1 VARRDI
7 IVSDFTGRSVDPTEL
22 VTVTVRYADA
32 RRAPRPP
39 RGGAHDRGRDH
50 GQARPAGGG
59 MTTTREILI
68 HLNVTVPDG
77 DQRDSDEIERAVM
90 GALEVGSDHD
100 DLRGLEIVAALSEEI

>member
-1 VARRDI
+1 
-7 IVSDFTGRSVDPTEL
+7 
-22 VTVTVRYADA
+22 
-32 RRAPRPP
+32 
-39 RGGAHDRGRDH
+39 
-50 GQARPAGGG
+50 